1 MAHIILDDFI
11 DIGSGSDHDA
21 TSWQI
26 ATDSKFKNIIDE
38 SLHDTKNL
46 TRWYT
51 MVPKPGEE
59 GYHADLKVLYARV
72 KIHVRE
78 YESDWFVIGPM
89 DQNDQQVVITEE
101 GEEDIHTSSKKL
113 DLQ

>member
-38 SLHDTKNL
+38 SLHDTENL

-51 MVPKPGEE
+51 MVPMPGEE
-59 GYHADLKVLYARV
+59 GYHADLKVLYHGQEIDLKDCTFIKKEV
-72 KIHVRE
+72 
-78 YESDWFVIGPM
+78 
-89 DQNDQQVVITEE
+89 
-101 GEEDIHTSSKKL
+101 SKNETKKNS
-113 DLQ
+113 

>member
-38 SLHDTKNL
+38 
-46 TRWYT
+46 
-51 MVPKPGEE
+51 
-59 GYHADLKVLYARV
+59 
-72 KIHVRE
+72 
-78 YESDWFVIGPM
+78 
-89 DQNDQQVVITEE
+89 
-101 GEEDIHTSSKKL
+101 
-113 DLQ
+113 